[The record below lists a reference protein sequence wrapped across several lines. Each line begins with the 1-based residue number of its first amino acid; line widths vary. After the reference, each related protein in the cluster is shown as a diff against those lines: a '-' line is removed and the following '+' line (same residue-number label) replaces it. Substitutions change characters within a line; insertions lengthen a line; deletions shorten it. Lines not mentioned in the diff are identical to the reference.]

1 MTHCKCCL
9 QVAAHLWHLV
19 SVRAEL
25 LQHLTA
31 LKSYFLLA
39 RGDFYQAFLAEVR
52 APSVLFSGDMHSCTV
67 PEDHVAVLLL

>member
-1 MTHCKCCL
+1 MCRAVEDGSLQVRL

-19 SVRAEL
+19 FVRAEL

-39 RGDFYQAFLAEVR
+39 RGDFYQAFLSEV
-52 APSVLFSGDMHSCTV
+52 
-67 PEDHVAVLLL
+67 